1 MSDESPYIVGMLNPE
16 LQTLSNRTTA
26 RSGPLDAEKLQEQVK
41 ELAVV
46 VELLLM
52 ELDKHDG

>member
-1 MSDESPYIVGMLNPE
+1 MLNPE

-26 RSGPLDAEKLQEQVK
+26 LSGPLDAEKLQEQVK